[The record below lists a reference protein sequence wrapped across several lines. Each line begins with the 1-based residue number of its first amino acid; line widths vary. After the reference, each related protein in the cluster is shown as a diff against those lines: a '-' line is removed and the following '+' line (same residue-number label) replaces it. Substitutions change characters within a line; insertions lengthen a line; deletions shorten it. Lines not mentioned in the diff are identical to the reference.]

1 MPLISVLPGTE
12 ITNNK
17 FILPPGFATPP
28 SPQLRDVMTIRITA
42 HSVPSAN
49 CMKCGSFE
57 NVMTEEAKRY
67 VKVMGSDQ
75 NETLNKNG
83 QTQDTGKQH
92 KHAGVTMPP

>member
-1 MPLISVLPGTE
+1 
-12 ITNNK
+12 
-17 FILPPGFATPP
+17 
-28 SPQLRDVMTIRITA
+28 
-42 HSVPSAN
+42 
-49 CMKCGSFE
+49 MKCGSFE